1 MNCAPL
7 ETELRNITSRSR
19 ATRFGAT
26 RLMARLNGN
35 VRRPMSDKARFE
47 AHALSLGKL
56 IGNLQSLEMGARMA
70 IVNLD
75 ERAAEQVHSQLPQ
88 VKTGDLVELNAF
100 TNKDD
105 LTQTLEK
112 FNKRAPF
119 ECRIDIKLIV
129 GLRDALAHGRTFGFG
144 PVRPIRILKF
154 GQKVTAGKVSVE
166 LAVDMTDAWFR
177 ENIQMLGQA
186 LEKIRKALDYEK
198 REFT

>member
-1 MNCAPL
+1 
-7 ETELRNITSRSR
+7 
-19 ATRFGAT
+19 
-26 RLMARLNGN
+26 
-35 VRRPMSDKARFE
+35 MSDKDRFE

-75 ERAAEQVHSQLPQ
+75 KRAAEQVQSQLPQ
-88 VKTGDLVELNAF
+88 VKAGDLVELNAF

-112 FNKRAPF
+112 FNKRAPS
-119 ECRIDIKLIV
+119 ECRIDIRPIV
-129 GLRDALAHGRTFGFG
+129 SLRDALAHGRIFGFG

-154 GQKVTAGKVSVE
+154 GQKATAGKVPVE
-166 LAVDMTDAWFR
+166 LAVDMTDDWFR
-177 ENIQMLGQA
+177 ENIQILGQA